1 MLKSDKWIKEHSQ
14 LGGLIDPAVN
24 SIKCKGVLSY
34 GVSSYGYDVRL
45 GNTFKMFN
53 CSKTNNAIVDPKN
66 VPQGVFRTV
75 KSDSSLLIPPRGT
88 VLGHSIETVDVPKNV
103 TGLVFPKSTYV
114 RCGLEVIQTVLEAGW
129 KGQITLCLVNHT
141 DFPLKVYV
149 GEGIAQVL
157 FVEGAEECETSYA
170 DRDGKY
176 QGEKGISL
184 ARIK

>member
-34 GVSSYGYDVRL
+34 GISSYGYDVRL

-66 VPQGVFRTV
+66 VVDGVFRTV
-75 KSDSSLLIPPRGT
+75 KSDSALLIPPRGT
-88 VLGHSIETVDVPKNV
+88 VLGHSIETVHIPKNV

-114 RCGLEVIQTVLEAGW
+114 RCGLEVSQTVLEAGW
-129 KGQITLCLVNHT
+129 KGQITLCLTNRT

-157 FVEGAEECETSYA
+157 FVEGAGECETSYA

>member
-1 MLKSDKWIKEHSQ
+1 MLKSDKWIKENSQ

-34 GVSSYGYDVRL
+34 GISSYGYDVRL

-66 VPQGVFRTV
+66 VVDGVFRTV
-75 KSDSSLLIPPRGT
+75 KSDTALLIPPRGT
-88 VLGHSIETVDVPKNV
+88 VLGHSIETVHIPKNV

-114 RCGLEVIQTVLEAGW
+114 RCGLEVSQTVLEAGW
-129 KGQITLCLVNHT
+129 KGQITLCLTNRT